1 MAVPLFGDN
10 TGGEMPKIVTIS
22 LLAACAAWAQTGS
35 IEGRI
40 LTTAGAGAPVSK
52 APVRVKSTT
61 GASYAAQSAADGS
74 YRVNGLPVGAY
85 EVSIE
90 YPPFFLPF
98 HQDKVRVD
106 EGKAARVD
114 VRLNDVTLNTLG
126 DGGVEFAWLLADHPA
141 PTSPPP
147 HTSDGRPDLSGVW
160 LPSPPV
166 PVGEAA
172 DPLPWAAALIKK
184 RSDGTFTDNPT
195 AHCLPIGVAGAGLF
209 DEFRILQTPALMA
222 VNNGGFNP
230 PREIYL
236 DGRGHPKEMNPSWM
250 GHSVGHW
257 EGDALVVDTVGF
269 NDRGWLTLFGNP
281 QTEQLQ
287 ITERYRR
294 VDLGHLE
301 VELTIEDP
309 GAYKRPWKL
318 KRVNSLAPNSE
329 EILEYVCAEN
339 NRDPQHMGGK

>member
-1 MAVPLFGDN
+1 MNGRATSGQPPFANVQREFAELVMFPFAHHVFRRILAKPSGPRHRVRFKLGVRQGEVSMAVPLFGDN

-85 EVSIE
+85 EVFIE

-141 PTSPPP
+141 PT
-147 HTSDGRPDLSGVW
+147 
-160 LPSPPV
+160 
-166 PVGEAA
+166 
-172 DPLPWAAALIKK
+172 
-184 RSDGTFTDNPT
+184 
-195 AHCLPIGVAGAGLF
+195 
-209 DEFRILQTPALMA
+209 
-222 VNNGGFNP
+222 
-230 PREIYL
+230 
-236 DGRGHPKEMNPSWM
+236 
-250 GHSVGHW
+250 
-257 EGDALVVDTVGF
+257 
-269 NDRGWLTLFGNP
+269 
-281 QTEQLQ
+281 
-287 ITERYRR
+287 
-294 VDLGHLE
+294 
-301 VELTIEDP
+301 
-309 GAYKRPWKL
+309 
-318 KRVNSLAPNSE
+318 
-329 EILEYVCAEN
+329 
-339 NRDPQHMGGK
+339 